1 MKREPRWI
9 SRVVVE
15 AIHYDQITEHG
26 GLKGLRDEAALE
38 AALAR
43 PQNKWHYKP
52 DVDLATLAAAYGF
65 GLAQNHPFHDG
76 NKRVAFVTMV
86 VFLELNGRPFTA
98 DQADVVK
105 TIMRL
110 AAGDL
115 SERRLATWIRKNTAS

>member
-26 GLKGLRDEAALE
+26 GLKGLRDEAALK

-43 PQNKWHYKP
+43 PHNKWHYKP
-52 DVDLATLAAAYGF
+52 DIDLETLAAAYAF
-65 GLAQNHPFHDG
+65 GIAQNHPFNDG

-86 VFLELNGRPFTA
+86 VFLELNGRRCTA
-98 DQADVVK
+98 AEASVVT
-105 TIMRL
+105 TIMGL
-110 AAGDL
+110 AAGGL
-115 SERRLATWIRKNTAS
+115 SERRLATWIRKNTSG